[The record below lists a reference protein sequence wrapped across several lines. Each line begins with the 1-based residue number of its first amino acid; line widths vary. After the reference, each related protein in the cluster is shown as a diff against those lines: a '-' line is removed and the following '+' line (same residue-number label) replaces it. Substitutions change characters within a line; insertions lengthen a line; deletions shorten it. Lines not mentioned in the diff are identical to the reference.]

1 MDGIKKDDAMRRL
14 IEAAVMVFWATSC
27 GFGIADDA
35 KALAHFE
42 SKIRPVLVEHCLE
55 CHSVESGK
63 AKGGLRLDDRE
74 AVLRGGDSGPGLVPG
89 KPEESLLLAAIR
101 HSDPDLEM
109 PPRKDRLAEGILKDF
124 EQWIAA
130 GAPDPRESANGKGG
144 RTGDDFES
152 RKQHW
157 SFRPVVAPK
166 IPEPKRSDWAYNEI
180 DRFIL
185 AKLEENGLEP
195 SPDADPGVFLR
206 RLSFDLTGLPPSSVI
221 GKQSPAIGQSTAP
234 NTDHRTRVTETI
246 DSFLASPSYGQ
257 RWARHWL
264 DVVRFAESNGKEA
277 NLIYP
282 HAWRYRDYVI
292 DAFDRDLPYDR
303 FLTEQLAGDLLA
315 TGNDT
320 ERARLLIATGFLAM
334 GPKSLAEQ
342 NPAQF
347 AADVADEQIDALSRA
362 FLATSLACARC
373 HDHKSDPVTMKDYY
387 ALAGIF
393 KSTETRYGTWVDSE
407 NNRGGTLIRLPD
419 LSGQLI
425 PNRSITKKEV
435 DDLHAK
441 LAQLEA
447 DEKAGRERV
456 EKARAEGR
464 DLQLDFNEMLREA
477 LRILWTRGP
486 VVGKLETVDENGN
499 ALPLAMGVLEAA
511 SRIDS
516 PRYERGELA
525 HPAEIVPR
533 AVPTLFGLA
542 SEGAVPA
549 DTSGRL
555 ELAKWITDPGH
566 PLTAR
571 VMVNRVWTHLF
582 GAGLVETVDDFG
594 RTGAAPSHPELLDY
608 LASRFVAEGW
618 SVKALIR
625 EIVSS
630 RTYQQAS
637 TWREEAFLKDP
648 DNRLLWRQ
656 SKRRLDA
663 ESIRDAMLAASGEL
677 DLSPRPGSLVADLE
691 VQSAAMIPFNKIIP
705 EDLDG
710 STHRS
715 VYLPVMRDQ
724 LPDVLRQFDFAEPSL
739 VTGKRDSTNVPPQA
753 LYLMNSDFV
762 RARAAALAKRVMKVQ
777 EEARIGEAYQLCLNR
792 AADEEELMLM
802 QKFLAAPIP
811 EGVSA
816 ENELE
821 KRWQDLCQA
830 LLASADFRMID

>member
-1 MDGIKKDDAMRRL
+1 MRSRFPVSRIL
-14 IEAAVMVFWATSC
+14 LLPALLATAR
-27 GFGIADDA
+27 GADDPA
-35 KALAHFE
+35 RIAHFE
-42 SKIRPVLVEHCLE
+42 SKIRPVLVEHCHE
-55 CHSVESGK
+55 CHSIESGK

-74 AVLRGGDSGPGLVPG
+74 AVLRGGDSGPALVPG

-101 HSDPDLEM
+101 HTDPDLEM
-109 PPRKDRLAEGILKDF
+109 PPRKGRLSDAVLKDF
-124 EQWIAA
+124 ARWIAD
-130 GAPDPRESANGKGG
+130 GAADPRESANGKDG
-144 RTGDDFES
+144 RTGDDFAS

-157 SFRPVVAPK
+157 SFRPVVAPAV
-166 IPEPKRSDWAYNEI
+166 PQPKRTDWAYNDI
-180 DRFIL
+180 DRFVL

-195 SPDADPGVFLR
+195 SPDADAAVLLR
-206 RLSFDLTGLPPSSVI
+206 RLSFDLTGLPPGDS
-221 GKQSPAIGQSTAP
+221 AIPNPKSEIERLLASTA
-234 NTDHRTRVTETI
+234 
-246 DSFLASPSYGQ
+246 YGQ

-303 FLTEQLAGDLLA
+303 FLTEQLAGDLLPA
-315 TGNDT
+315 ENDA
-320 ERARLLIATGFLAM
+320 ERARLLIATGFLAL
-334 GPKSLAEQ
+334 GPKNLAEQ

-362 FLATSLACARC
+362 FLASSLACARC
-373 HDHKSDPVTMKDYY
+373 HDHKADPVTMTDYY

-393 KSTETRYGTWVDSE
+393 KSTDTRYGTWVDSE
-407 NNRGGTLIRLPD
+407 NNRGGKLIRLPE
-419 LSGQLI
+419 LPGQLI
-425 PNRSITKKEV
+425 PNRSIPPAE
-435 DDLHAK
+435 LEK
-441 LAQLEA
+441 LKSQLSQLEA
-447 DEKAGRERV
+447 DEKAGREKG
-456 EKARAEGR
+456 EKMRREGV
-464 DLQLDFNEMLREA
+464 DMQSQFNDMLREA

-486 VVGKLETVDENGN
+486 IVGKLETVDEEGR
-499 ALPLAMGVLEAA
+499 ALPLAMGVLEAEKK
-511 SRIDS
+511 IDS
-516 PRYERGELA
+516 PSYERGELA

-533 AVPTLFGLA
+533 SVPAIFGIA

-549 DTSGRL
+549 EASGRL
-555 ELAKWITDPGH
+555 ELAKWITDPEH

-571 VMVNRVWTHLF
+571 VMVNRVWSHLF

-594 RTGAAPSHPELLDY
+594 RTGAAPSHPELLDH
-608 LASRFVAEGW
+608 LAARFVAEGW

-625 EIVSS
+625 EIVGS

-663 ESIRDAMLAASGEL
+663 EAMRDAMLAASGEL
-677 DLSPRPGSLVADLE
+677 DPSPRPGSLVAELD
-691 VQSAAMIPFNKIIP
+691 VQSAAMVPFNQKIP

-715 VYLPVMRDQ
+715 IYLPVMRDQ

-739 VTGKRDSTNVPPQA
+739 VTGKRDSTNAPPQA

-762 RARAAALAKRVMKVQ
+762 RARAAALAKRVMEVP
-777 EEARIGEAYQLCLNR
+777 EEARIGEVYRRCLHR
-792 AADEEELMLM
+792 APDEEESRLV
-802 QKFLAAPIP
+802 KAFLNAPLP
-811 EGVSA
+811 DGTEPSK
-816 ENELE
+816 EEE
-821 KRWQDLCQA
+821 KRWQDLCQT

>member
-1 MDGIKKDDAMRRL
+1 MRPLFPGSRILLLPAL
-14 IEAAVMVFWATSC
+14 IASVR
-27 GFGIADDA
+27 GADDPA
-35 KALAHFE
+35 RIAQFE
-42 SKIRPVLVEHCLE
+42 SKIRPVLIEHCHE
-55 CHSVESGK
+55 CHSIESGK

-74 AVLRGGDSGPGLVPG
+74 AVLRGGDSGPALVPG
-89 KPEESLLLAAIR
+89 NPEESLLLAAIR
-101 HSDPDLEM
+101 HTDPDLEM
-109 PPRKDRLAEGILKDF
+109 PPRKERLSDAILKDF
-124 EQWIAA
+124 ERWIAE
-130 GAPDPRESANGKGG
+130 GAVDPRESANGKDG
-144 RTGDDFES
+144 RTGDDFAS

-166 IPEPKRSDWAYNEI
+166 VPQPKRTDWAYNDI

-195 SPDADPGVFLR
+195 SPDADPAVLLR

-221 GKQSPAIGQSTAP
+221 RNPLSVNGLSTPP
-234 NTDHRTRVTETI
+234 NTDHRLPITETV
-246 DSFLASPSYGQ
+246 DQLLASPAYGQ

-292 DAFDRDLPYDR
+292 DAFDRDLPYHR
-303 FLTEQLAGDLLA
+303 FLTEQLAGDLLPA
-315 TGNDT
+315 ENDA
-320 ERARLLIATGFLAM
+320 ERARLLIATGFLAL
-334 GPKSLAEQ
+334 GPKNLAEQ

-373 HDHKSDPVTMKDYY
+373 HDHKADPVTMTDYY

-393 KSTETRYGTWVDSE
+393 KSTDTRYGTWVDSE
-407 NNRGGTLIRLPD
+407 NNRGGKLIRLPE
-419 LSGQLI
+419 LPGQLI
-425 PNRSITKKEV
+425 PNRSIPPAE
-435 DDLHAK
+435 LEK
-441 LAQLEA
+441 LRSQLSQLEA
-447 DEKAGRERV
+447 DEKAGREKG
-456 EKARAEGR
+456 EKMRREGV
-464 DLQLDFNEMLREA
+464 DMQSQFNDMLREA

-486 VVGKLETVDENGN
+486 IVGKLETVDEKGR
-499 ALPLAMGVLEAA
+499 ALPLAMGVLEAEKK
-511 SRIDS
+511 IDS

-533 AVPTLFGLA
+533 AVPALFSIA
-542 SEGAVPA
+542 SEGPVPA
-549 DTSGRL
+549 EASGRL

-571 VMVNRVWTHLF
+571 VIVNRVWSHLF

-594 RTGAAPSHPELLDY
+594 RTGAAPSHPELLDH
-608 LASRFVAEGW
+608 LAARFVAEGW

-663 ESIRDAMLAASGEL
+663 ESLRDAMLAASGEL
-677 DLSPRPGSLVADLE
+677 DPSPRPGSLVAELD
-691 VQSAAMIPFNKIIP
+691 VQSAAMVPFNQKIP
-705 EDLDG
+705 DDLDG

-715 VYLPVMRDQ
+715 IYLPVMRDQ

-762 RARAAALAKRVMKVQ
+762 RARAAALAKRVMEVP
-777 EEARIGEAYQLCLNR
+777 EEARIGEAYRRCLHR
-792 AADEEELMLM
+792 APDEEESRLV
-802 QKFLAAPIP
+802 KAFLHAPLP
-811 EGVSA
+811 DGTDPSKE
-816 ENELE
+816 EE
-821 KRWQDLCQA
+821 KRWQDLCQT

>member
-14 IEAAVMVFWATSC
+14 IEVAVMVFWATTC
-27 GFGIADDA
+27 GQGFADDT

-55 CHSVESGK
+55 CHSIESGK

-74 AVLRGGDSGPGLVPG
+74 AVLRGGDSGPGVVPG
-89 KPEESLLLAAIR
+89 KPDESLLLAAIR

-130 GAPDPRESANGKGG
+130 GAPDPRESANGQGG

-157 SFRPVVAPK
+157 SFRPVVSPK
-166 IPEPKRSDWAYNEI
+166 IPEPKRTGWAYNEI

-185 AKLEENGLEP
+185 AKLEENGLDP

-221 GKQSPAIGQSTAP
+221 GNPSPVIGPSTTP
-234 NTDHRTRVTETI
+234 KTDHRSRIADTI
-246 DSFLASPSYGQ
+246 DSLFASPAYGQ
-257 RWARHWL
+257 RWGRHWL

-303 FLTEQLAGDLLA
+303 FLTEQLAGDLLPA
-315 TGNDT
+315 DNDI
-320 ERARLLIATGFLAM
+320 ERARLLIATGFLAL

-373 HDHKSDPVTMKDYY
+373 HDHKADPVTMTDYY
-387 ALAGIF
+387 SLAGIF
-393 KSTETRYGTWVDSE
+393 KSTETRYGTWIDSE
-407 NNRGGTLIRLPD
+407 NNRGGKLIRLPD
-419 LSGQLI
+419 LPGQLI

-447 DEKAGRERV
+447 DEKAGREKG

-486 VVGKLETVDENGN
+486 VVGKLETVDENGK

-525 HPAEIVPR
+525 HPAEVVPR
-533 AVPTLFGLA
+533 AVPALFGLA

-555 ELAKWITDPGH
+555 ELATWITDPEH

-571 VMVNRVWTHLF
+571 VMANRVWMHLF

-594 RTGAAPSHPELLDY
+594 RTGASPSHPELLDY

-637 TWREEAFLKDP
+637 TWRDEAFLKDP

-677 DLSPRPGSLVADLE
+677 DLSPRPGSLVAELE
-691 VQSAAMIPFNKIIP
+691 VQSAAMIPFNKKIP

-762 RARAAALAKRVMKVQ
+762 RARAATLAKRVMEKSSD
-777 EEARIGEAYQLCLNR
+777 EARIDEAYRRCLHRAPDEKESQLVK
-792 AADEEELMLM
+792 E
-802 QKFLAAPIP
+802 FLTAPLP
-811 EGVSA
+811 EGDPSKEA
-816 ENELE
+816 E

>member
-1 MDGIKKDDAMRRL
+1 
-14 IEAAVMVFWATSC
+14 
-27 GFGIADDA
+27 
-35 KALAHFE
+35 
-42 SKIRPVLVEHCLE
+42 VLVEHCLE
-55 CHSVESGK
+55 CHSIESGK

-74 AVLRGGDSGPGLVPG
+74 AILRGGDSGPALVPG
-89 KPEESLLLAAIR
+89 KPEESLLLAAVR

-109 PPRKDRLAEGILKDF
+109 PPRKDRLSEAILKDF

-130 GAPDPRESANGKGG
+130 GAPDPRDSANGKDD
-144 RTGDDFES
+144 RTGDDFKS

-157 SFRPVVAPK
+157 SFRPVAVPEIPAPK
-166 IPEPKRSDWAYNEI
+166 RTDWAYNEI

-195 SPDADPGVFLR
+195 SPEADPVVFLR
-206 RLSFDLTGLPPSSVI
+206 RLSLDLTGLPPSAVI
-221 GKQSPAIGQSTAP
+221 GKRLSVTGESTTP
-234 NTDHRTRVTETI
+234 NTDHRLPITETI
-246 DSFLASPSYGQ
+246 DSLLASPAYGQ

-292 DAFDRDLPYDR
+292 DAFDRDLPYDS
-303 FLTEQLAGDLLA
+303 FLTEQLAGDLLPVE
-315 TGNDT
+315 NDVD
-320 ERARLLIATGFLAM
+320 RARLLIATGFLAM

-347 AADVADEQIDALSRA
+347 AADVADEQIDAFSRA
-362 FLATSLACARC
+362 FLGTSLACARC
-373 HDHKSDPVTMKDYY
+373 HDHKADPVTMMDYY

-393 KSTETRYGTWVDSE
+393 KSTDTRYGTWVDSE
-407 NNRGGTLIRLPD
+407 NNRGGKLIRLPD
-419 LSGQLI
+419 LPGQLI

-435 DDLHAK
+435 ADLHAK

-447 DEKAGRERV
+447 DEKAGREKG
-456 EKARAEGR
+456 EKAKAEGR

-486 VVGKLETVDENGN
+486 VVGKLETVDENGT
-499 ALPLAMGVLEAA
+499 AQPLAMGVLEAA
-511 SRIDS
+511 AKIDS

-525 HPAEIVPR
+525 HPAEIAPR
-533 AVPTLFGLA
+533 AVPALFGLG
-542 SEGAVPA
+542 SEGAVPP

-555 ELAKWITDPGH
+555 ELARWITDPEH

-608 LASRFVAEGW
+608 LAARFVEEGW

-677 DLSPRPGSLVADLE
+677 DLSPRPGSLVAELD
-691 VQSAAMIPFNKIIP
+691 VQSAPMIAFNKMVP

-762 RARAAALAKRVMKVQ
+762 LARAAALAKRVM
-777 EEARIGEAYQLCLNR
+777 EAPENARIAEVYQRCLNR
-792 AADEEELMLM
+792 APDREERRLVEEFLTAPLPEAAD
-802 QKFLAAPIP
+802 AAM
-811 EGVSA
+811 EAG
-816 ENELE
+816 
-821 KRWQDLCQA
+821 KRWRDVCQA